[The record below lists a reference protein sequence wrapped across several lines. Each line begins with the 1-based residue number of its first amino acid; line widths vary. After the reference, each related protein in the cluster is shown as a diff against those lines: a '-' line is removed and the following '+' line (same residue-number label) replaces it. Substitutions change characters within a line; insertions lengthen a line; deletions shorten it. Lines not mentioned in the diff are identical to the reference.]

1 MWYSSW
7 PSMGSLT
14 TLLIEF
20 RKTFSVRSLV
30 PIQSWKLCF
39 VVNFRKGSWQF
50 QQLEKLSVQFQ
61 SIIGLDSILKKWTNW
76 NTFKKSRDH
85 FQLTMLK
92 SQRSVNL
99 HRIFLGRIRSRR
111 RKLKRCPDF
120 SPQLQLSRLPFPR
133 PEHNLQLSLL
143 HSQPNLFLFFLLKQ
157 SFFGLNSWWGLF
169 MDAPEIRAVG
179 SARITIIFETAWSPD
194 PPPAWRWAW
203 LFRRAC
209 WSSRWAAWVAAAA
222 WGPWSPPWRHP
233 ASPCPGPLKWEHQKR
248 LKSILHSAA
257 VTQSDAVTQRH
268 NPLESWQE
276 QSFLLPYS
284 STLS

>member
-30 PIQSWKLCF
+30 PIQSWKLSF
-39 VVNFRKGSWQF
+39 VVNFRKGRWQF

-61 SIIGLDSILKKWTNW
+61 SIIALDPILKKWTNW

-111 RKLKRCPDF
+111 RKLKRCTDF
-120 SPQLQLSRLPFPR
+120 FPRLQLSRLPFPR
-133 PEHNLQLSLL
+133 PEHNLQFSQLL
-143 HSQPNLFLFFLLKQ
+143 SQPNLFIFF
-157 SFFGLNSWWGLF
+157 
-169 MDAPEIRAVG
+169 
-179 SARITIIFETAWSPD
+179 
-194 PPPAWRWAW
+194 
-203 LFRRAC
+203 
-209 WSSRWAAWVAAAA
+209 
-222 WGPWSPPWRHP
+222 
-233 ASPCPGPLKWEHQKR
+233 
-248 LKSILHSAA
+248 
-257 VTQSDAVTQRH
+257 
-268 NPLESWQE
+268 
-276 QSFLLPYS
+276 
-284 STLS
+284 